1 MMILHL
7 TLLIFFGELKVDA
20 EPLFFKGL
28 QNIWDASQVLIY
40 KKGLWHVDTQPDTY
54 KLPDCFGFLLRP
66 RNKYKN
72 MIFNSEVI

>member
-1 MMILHL
+1 MIL

-28 QNIWDASQVLIY
+28 QNIWEGSQVLIY
-40 KKGLWHVDTQPDTY
+40 KKGLFQVGGRPDVY

-66 RNKYKN
+66 KNKYEN
-72 MIFNSEVI
+72 IILNSEVI